1 MYSKI
6 MEDDDGSVVIDDDD
20 ADNSQGPAPQGFDPP
35 KLNQGKSW
43 VWKHFSDKEVK
54 KNGQTFVG
62 KACNYCSVV

>member
-1 MYSKI
+1 

-20 ADNSQGPAPQGFDPP
+20 ADNSHGPAPEGFDPP